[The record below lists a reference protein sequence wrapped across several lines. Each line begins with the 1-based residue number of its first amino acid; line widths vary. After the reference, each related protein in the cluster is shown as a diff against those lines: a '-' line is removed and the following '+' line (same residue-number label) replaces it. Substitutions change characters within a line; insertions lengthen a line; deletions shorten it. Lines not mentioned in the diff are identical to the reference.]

1 MTCPCRNRYPEPV
14 SLLRHFSSVL
24 SAIKAARPL
33 KVALALAITA
43 FIPLVSAD
51 LSQARTGKALFGG
64 AGADAGPGLMAR
76 DSKAVFDLSHS
87 EIFSPVRGG
96 ALDYSSFYS
105 LIRDSEAGTE
115 VGVNEG
121 PITPEALE
129 GVGTYIIAGP
139 ARGFSP
145 AESAALKGF
154 VERGGNLLV
163 LLHISPPV
171 ASLTHEFGIIV
182 SNFVICERTGLIGG
196 KPQDFLVTRFKAHPV
211 TSGLKGIA
219 VYGTWG
225 LLPVNGASPVAMT
238 SKDAWADLDR
248 DREFKE
254 GEPVEE
260 FAVIAVREL
269 GAGKVVVV
277 ADDAPFQ
284 NRFINEADNRKL
296 AENIIRWFGHQ

>member
-14 SLLRHFSSVL
+14 RPTATFLRASSAFKTALRLISV
-24 SAIKAARPL
+24 
-33 KVALALAITA
+33 LALAAA
-43 FIPLVSAD
+43 FPLFSAD
-51 LSQARTGKALFGG
+51 IAHARAGEALFGK
-64 AGADAGPGLMAR
+64 AGQPAGPGLTAKAR
-76 DSKAVFDLSHS
+76 KTVFDLSHS
-87 EIFSPVRGG
+87 EIFSPIRAGE
-96 ALDYSSFYS
+96 LDYSSFYS
-105 LIRDSEAGTE
+105 LIRDSGTGVE

-121 PITPEALE
+121 PVTTESLK

-145 AESAALKGF
+145 DEAAALKAF

-182 SNFVICERTGLIGG
+182 SNFVICERAGLIGG
-196 KPQDFLVTRFKAHPV
+196 KPQDFLVTKFAAHPLA
-211 TSGLKGIA
+211 SGLKGIA

-238 SKDAWADLDR
+238 SKAAWADLDR
-248 DREFKE
+248 NREFNE

-260 FAVIAVREL
+260 FAIIAVREL

-284 NRFINEADNRKL
+284 NRFINDADNRKL
-296 AENIIRWFGHQ
+296 AENIIRWFKQR

>member
-1 MTCPCRNRYPEPV
+1 MAV
-14 SLLRHFSSVL
+14 AV
-24 SAIKAARPL
+24 PL
-33 KVALALAITA
+33 
-43 FIPLVSAD
+43 FSAD
-51 LSQARTGKALFGG
+51 TAHAKAGGGIFEG
-64 AGADAGPGLMAR
+64 AGRATGPGLDAAAP
-76 DSKAVFDLSHS
+76 KTVFDLSHS
-87 EIFSPVRGG
+87 EIFSPVRAG

-105 LIRDSEAGTE
+105 LIRDGDTGSE
-115 VGVNEG
+115 VGLNEG
-121 PITPEALE
+121 PVTPEALE

-139 ARGFSP
+139 ARGFSA

-171 ASLTHEFGIIV
+171 ASLTHEFGIMV
-182 SNFVICERTGLIGG
+182 SNFVICERSGLIGG
-196 KPQDFLVTRFKAHPV
+196 QPQDFLVTRFEAHPV

-225 LLPVNGASPVAMT
+225 LLPADGASPVAVT
-238 SKDAWADLDR
+238 SKDAWADVDR
-248 DREFKE
+248 DREFRE
-254 GEPVEE
+254 GEPVQS

-284 NRFINEADNRKL
+284 NRFINEADNRQL
-296 AENIIRWFGHQ
+296 AENIIRWFKNR

>member
-1 MTCPCRNRYPEPV
+1 M
-14 SLLRHFSSVL
+14 
-24 SAIKAARPL
+24 AARPPRS
-33 KVALALAITA
+33 VLALAAAIAITL
-43 FIPLVSAD
+43 FSAD
-51 LSQARTGKALFGG
+51 AAQAKAGGALFDN
-64 AGADAGPGLMAR
+64 AGQSAGPGLMVKAR
-76 DSKAVFDLSHS
+76 KAVFDLSHS
-87 EIFSPVRGG
+87 EIFSPVKAGE
-96 ALDYSSFYS
+96 LDYSSFYS
-105 LIRDSEAGTE
+105 LIRDSGTGTE

-121 PITPEALE
+121 PVTSAALE

-145 AESAALKGF
+145 DESAALKGF

-196 KPQDFLVTRFKAHPV
+196 KPQDFLVTKFAAHPV

-225 LLPVNGASPVAMT
+225 LLPVEGASPVAMT
-238 SKDAWADLDR
+238 SGAAWADLDR

-296 AENIIRWFGHQ
+296 AENIIRWFKQR